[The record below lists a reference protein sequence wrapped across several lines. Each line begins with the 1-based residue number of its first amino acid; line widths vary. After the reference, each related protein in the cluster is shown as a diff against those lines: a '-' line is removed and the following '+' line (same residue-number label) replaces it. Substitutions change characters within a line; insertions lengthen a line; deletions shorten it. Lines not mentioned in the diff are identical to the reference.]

1 MGLKKGDIWLGLAVF
16 ASVTTAGLVIYF
28 SLRNKDNKKTQQ
40 ASTPNTSKD
49 NDGKIKSILFI
60 GDSNTAANYSYAD
73 QLKKIYPNLK
83 IKKIAKVGEKT
94 DWMKTQLANELKNN
108 KYDLVAILGGSNDVY
123 SLGKTDATKRNLDE
137 MYKMIHDSGAK
148 VLAITPPNKD
158 FYVKKTEQKQ
168 NLLSDL
174 VNWIKSKSNID
185 YIADFYSIT
194 KDKKFFSSNDGYLHA
209 NSSAH
214 KLLTNDV
221 KQKINL
227 A

>member
-1 MGLKKGDIWLGLAVF
+1 MALKKGDIWLGLVVF

-28 SLRNKDNKKTQQ
+28 SLRNKDDKKAQ
-40 ASTPNTSKD
+40 NTSSSTKN

-73 QLKKIYPNLK
+73 QLKKMYPNIK

-94 DWMKTQLANELKNN
+94 DWMKTQLINELNSNN
-108 KYDLVAILGGSNDVY
+108 YDLVAVLGGSNDIY
-123 SLGKTDATKRNLDE
+123 ALGKNDSAKRNLND
-137 MYKMIHDSGAK
+137 MYDLIHSKGAK
-148 VLAITPPNKD
+148 VLAVTPPNKD

-168 NLLSDL
+168 KALFDL
-174 VNWIKSKSNID
+174 VDWMKGNKKID
-185 YIADFYSIT
+185 YLVDFHNIT
-194 KDKKFFSSNDGYLHA
+194 ADKKFFSANDGYLHA

-214 KLLTNDV
+214 KILTDNV
-221 KQKINL
+221 IKQKINL